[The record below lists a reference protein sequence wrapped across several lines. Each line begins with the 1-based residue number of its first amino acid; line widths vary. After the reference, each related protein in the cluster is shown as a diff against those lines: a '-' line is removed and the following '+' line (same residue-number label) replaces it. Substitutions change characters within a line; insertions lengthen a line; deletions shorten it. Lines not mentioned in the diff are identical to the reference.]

1 MMKYESIRELV
12 TAAESRGCK
21 ISELVLADQAESM
34 EQSPEEIYEQMRKN
48 FEVMRESVAY
58 GQRKE
63 QRSMSGL
70 TGGEGF
76 AMKEYA
82 EKSGGGLCGT
92 FLTHAISRAL
102 AVAGCNA
109 SMGRIV
115 AAPTAG
121 SCGILPGCLVS
132 LYEDKKFSERDIVMS
147 IFTAG
152 AFGMVI
158 AANASI
164 AGAQGGCQAECGS
177 ASAMAAASLTELMGG
192 SPSQCADACAIAIV
206 NQLGLVCDPVAG
218 LVEIPC
224 IKRNVSG
231 LMIAFSSADLA
242 LAGIAPKIPVDECID
257 AMREVGNALP
267 ASLRE
272 TAAGGL
278 AATSAGQKLREQVF
292 GKDEKM

>member
-92 FLTHAISRAL
+92 FLTHAISPGLGCCGLQRVHGPDRGRAD
-102 AVAGCNA
+102 
-109 SMGRIV
+109 GRQLRHS
-115 AAPTAG
+115 PRLP
-121 SCGILPGCLVS
+121 GILV
-132 LYEDKKFSERDIVMS
+132 R
-147 IFTAG
+147 
-152 AFGMVI
+152 
-158 AANASI
+158 
-164 AGAQGGCQAECGS
+164 
-177 ASAMAAASLTELMGG
+177 
-192 SPSQCADACAIAIV
+192 
-206 NQLGLVCDPVAG
+206 
-218 LVEIPC
+218 
-224 IKRNVSG
+224 R
-231 LMIAFSSADLA
+231 
-242 LAGIAPKIPVDECID
+242 
-257 AMREVGNALP
+257 
-267 ASLRE
+267 
-272 TAAGGL
+272 
-278 AATSAGQKLREQVF
+278 
-292 GKDEKM
+292 